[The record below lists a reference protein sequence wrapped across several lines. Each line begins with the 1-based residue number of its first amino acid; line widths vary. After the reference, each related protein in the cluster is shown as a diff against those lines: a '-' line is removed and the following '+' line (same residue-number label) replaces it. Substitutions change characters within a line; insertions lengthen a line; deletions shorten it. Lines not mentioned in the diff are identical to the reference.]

1 MSSRTF
7 FIGGLLT
14 LLVFDT
20 VAQVCFKFT
29 ALSAAPLTFDLPWL
43 LRALGTPW
51 LYCAILG
58 YLGAFVTWMV
68 VLRRIPVGPAFAAT
82 HLEAVGV
89 MVISVPLF
97 GEVLSLVQ
105 YLGAALILVGVLC
118 LAYGEKDHTLGKVV
132 EKSH

>member
-14 LLVFDT
+14 LLVIDT
-20 VAQVCFKFT
+20 FAQVCFKFT

-43 LRALGTPW
+43 LRALSTPW

-58 YLGAFVTWMV
+58 YFGAFVTWMV
-68 VLRRIPVGPAFAAT
+68 VLRRVPVGPAFAAA
-82 HLEAVGV
+82 HLEVVGV

-97 GEVLSLVQ
+97 GEILSWLQ
-105 YLGAALILVGVLC
+105 YLGAVLII
-118 LAYGEKDHTLGKVV
+118 
-132 EKSH
+132 